1 MANQL
6 ADALFQLEQLSPEQ
20 QESIA
25 AVIWRE
31 LQARGW
37 SQPRKPAGRRP
48 SGLAAGQ
55 FTVPPDF
62 NDPLP
67 DELLDAFE
75 GK

>member
-6 ADALFQLEQLSPEQ
+6 ANALFQLEQLSLEQ

-37 SQPRKPAGRRP
+37 SSPAQPAGRRP
-48 SGLAAGQ
+48 SGLAEGL